1 MKRILAALLL
11 LPFAA
16 ACTDELDG
24 QQRIGRADA
33 WALSAASPSGPPV
46 SCVDQARIRGHAVRD
61 ARTVDF
67 TMDDGTLLRNRLP
80 FACPGLLQGARITY
94 RTALPRLCSTA
105 LSSRDA
111 NGDAGQLRSRQS
123 SRSLPPQRCAAL
135 TLVWTLPLL
144 AIAPRLANTTLAQR

>member
-1 MKRILAALLL
+1 VKRSLAALLL

-16 ACTDELDG
+16 AGADELDG

-46 SCVDQARIRGHAVRD
+46 SCIDQSGIRGHAVRD

-80 FACPGLLQGARITY
+80 FACPALLNGPRITY
-94 RTALPRLCSTA
+94 RTALPRLCSTDT
-105 LSSRDA
+105 LVLTT
-111 NGDAGQLRSRQS
+111 AGSDRSDVCGLGQFQPVVV
-123 SRSLPPQRCAAL
+123 PPQAAS
-135 TLVWTLPLL
+135 
-144 AIAPRLANTTLAQR
+144 R